1 MICADF
7 LKIFAPA
14 LSILAP
20 RFGNFRPFPL
30 SGFARRWQM
39 PRLYPLSPPCAS
51 KIFSRILFAKR
62 GILTV
67 KRKARGT
74 PDPFRSAAQ
83 GYGVKPDPFRMAPA
97 AQAGGTE
104 MTDKKSGEELLAEVY
119 RNTRYAL
126 ASIADILPE
135 TEDERLREELKQ
147 MHDGYEHISGKAAAL
162 AKERGIELKDP
173 GPLKRAMLWGSVKMN
188 ALKDDSRAHIAEMLT
203 QGTVMGITALT
214 RSLGESERA
223 DEDIRAVADEL
234 LLLEQQYEQAM
245 KSYIY

>member
-1 MICADF
+1 
-7 LKIFAPA
+7 
-14 LSILAP
+14 
-20 RFGNFRPFPL
+20 
-30 SGFARRWQM
+30 
-39 PRLYPLSPPCAS
+39 
-51 KIFSRILFAKR
+51 
-62 GILTV
+62 
-67 KRKARGT
+67 
-74 PDPFRSAAQ
+74 
-83 GYGVKPDPFRMAPA
+83 
-97 AQAGGTE
+97 

-162 AKERGIELKDP
+162 AKERGIGLKDP
-173 GPLKRAMLWGSVKMN
+173 GPMKRAMVWGSVKMN

>member
-1 MICADF
+1 
-7 LKIFAPA
+7 
-14 LSILAP
+14 
-20 RFGNFRPFPL
+20 
-30 SGFARRWQM
+30 M
-39 PRLYPLSPPCAS
+39 PRLYPFSPRAS
-51 KIFSRILFAKR
+51 KIFPRILFAKR

-83 GYGVKPDPFRMAPA
+83 GYGVKPDPFRM